1 MAIVAPSLL
10 AANFLQLESE
20 CTMVQNSD
28 ADWLHFDVMD
38 GSFVPNISF
47 GLPILEQ
54 IKKVFNKPIDVH
66 LMIEKPENF
75 ILDFYNAG
83 ANIITVHAEAC
94 NHLHRTIQQ
103 IKDLGIKA
111 GVALN
116 PHTPVQIIENVLA
129 DADLFLIMSV
139 NPGFGGQKFIANTY
153 QKVKQLASLLQQ
165 NQLHKLIEI
174 DGGVSLENAPL
185 LIEAGAN
192 VLVAGN
198 TVFKN
203 SNPNKIIKQL
213 KTF

>member
-1 MAIVAPSLL
+1 
-10 AANFLQLESE
+10 
-20 CTMVQNSD
+20 
-28 ADWLHFDVMD
+28 
-38 GSFVPNISF
+38 
-47 GLPILEQ
+47 
-54 IKKVFNKPIDVH
+54 
-66 LMIEKPENF
+66 
-75 ILDFYNAG
+75 
-83 ANIITVHAEAC
+83 
-94 NHLHRTIQQ
+94 
-103 IKDLGIKA
+103 
-111 GVALN
+111 
-116 PHTPVQIIENVLA
+116 
-129 DADLFLIMSV
+129 MSV